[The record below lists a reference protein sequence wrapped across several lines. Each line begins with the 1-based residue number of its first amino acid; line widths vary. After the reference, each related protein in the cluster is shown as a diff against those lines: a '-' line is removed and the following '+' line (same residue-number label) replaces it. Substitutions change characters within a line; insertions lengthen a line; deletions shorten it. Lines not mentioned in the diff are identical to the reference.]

1 MKSVFQFGL
10 PSNLPAPTDFDTTG
24 LAPSPPIGLRNTQF
38 SAARAAATLVTDSSR
53 VAVSSAGIGLVAIK
67 RRGEGIV
74 FAIEVSFSIE
84 VSIGVLPER
93 ITNEML
99 PSDASVLPAPNP
111 LLSPGSAAN
120 FRVPCGNSLSGPPPV
135 PPRPSSSG
143 TPVTA
148 VPERGLTSSSSLSLR
163 QLLDSLSGEQRR
175 NQELLASLA
184 FALRSF
190 TNLQRFLELVPVAA
204 SRLVAAEGS
213 LLVVFHD
220 DGRLWRDHLK
230 ATGGDRCG
238 EVLRQIA
245 ALPDGSFSAQ
255 GGGEAVVALL
265 DSLVRR
271 LLGSAQVFATSI
283 VARNR
288 QRGRLYVFSGR
299 RGYCWSE
306 VHRRHLQLVADLTG
320 VALENEILQEDRRR
334 HERLD
339 RQLSI
344 GAEIQA
350 QLLPDRCP
358 VIEGVDLAARC
369 RPAFQ
374 VGGDYY
380 DFIPARPE
388 STGRQRERERW
399 GLVMGDVM
407 GKGVPAGLLMT
418 LLRGM
423 LRAEVSRGLAPDRI
437 LHDLNRLAQDDL
449 AQSHRF
455 VTLFYSDYDPPSRR
469 LRYANAA
476 HNPPL
481 LWRRQTAQVEK
492 LDAPG
497 MLIGLQSEALYGCG
511 QTRLEP
517 GDVVLYYT
525 DGVTE
530 ATGFSGGRFDEDR
543 LVRAFQMSCGK
554 GSGAREILDQ
564 LFDRLDRFMGADRA
578 LDDDASIVVFKVR
591 EEVILPTLPG
601 SDVELQPRVPS

>member
-1 MKSVFQFGL
+1 
-10 PSNLPAPTDFDTTG
+10 
-24 LAPSPPIGLRNTQF
+24 LA
-38 SAARAAATLVTDSSR
+38 
-53 VAVSSAGIGLVAIK
+53 
-67 RRGEGIV
+67 
-74 FAIEVSFSIE
+74 
-84 VSIGVLPER
+84 
-93 ITNEML
+93 
-99 PSDASVLPAPNP
+99 
-111 LLSPGSAAN
+111 
-120 FRVPCGNSLSGPPPV
+120 
-135 PPRPSSSG
+135 
-143 TPVTA
+143 
-148 VPERGLTSSSSLSLR
+148 SSSLSLR

-175 NQELLASLA
+175 NQEVLASLG

-190 TNLQRFLELVPVAA
+190 TNLQRFLELVPLAA
-204 SRLVAAEGS
+204 SRLVQAEGS

-220 DGRLWRDHLK
+220 DGRLRRDHLK
-230 ATGGDRCG
+230 ATAGDRCG

-245 ALPDGSFSAQ
+245 ALPDGPFTAQ
-255 GGGEAVVALL
+255 GSGEAVVATL

-271 LLGSAQVFATSI
+271 LVGPAQVMATSI

-306 VHRRHLQLVADLTG
+306 VYRRHLQLVADLTG

-388 STGRQRERERW
+388 SSGNQRERECW

-437 LHDLNRLAQDDL
+437 LADLNRLAQDDL
-449 AQSHRF
+449 AHSHRF
-455 VTLFYSDYDPPSRR
+455 VSLFYSDYDPSSRR

-481 LWRRQTAQVEK
+481 LWRRQTAQVER

-497 MLIGLQSEALYGCG
+497 MLIGLQSETSYGCG

-543 LVRAFQMSCGK
+543 LLRAFQASCGR
-554 GSGAREILDQ
+554 GSGAQEILDQ
-564 LFDRLDRFMGADRA
+564 LFSRLDRFVGADRA
-578 LDDDASIVVFKVR
+578 LDDDASIVVFKLRQQV
-591 EEVILPTLPG
+591 VLPSLPEA
-601 SDVELQPRVPS
+601 DAEPLRRVPS